1 MTTKLLAVSFL
12 SMASLIPHVSAGQA
26 SPSSVRP
33 AVYSSTETS
42 ARITPVVQHR
52 HYYRRRHSGRRTA
65 VRVGVGAAGG
75 AAVGAAI
82 GGGPGAAI
90 GAVAGAGA
98 GALYDHHERRKGN

>member
-1 MTTKLLAVSFL
+1 
-12 SMASLIPHVSAGQA
+12 MASKFLTVSLLSVASLVPQFAAAQSIP
-26 SPSSVRP
+26 VRP
-33 AVYSSTETS
+33 AVYTTTTET
-42 ARITPVVQHR
+42 RQVEVIPVVQRR
-52 HYYRRRHSGRRTA
+52 HYHRRHRARRTA

-82 GGGPGAAI
+82 GGGPGAAV